1 MACLL
6 VSWLNNFAGFLFIFT
21 LDCCSL
27 LIVVAPVIVVVALV
41 VAAVVVA
48 SAADKW
54 KQRKNTHKF
63 AQAECT
69 FCTLSQQLNATKL
82 MFSWST
88 PLFLCLFLLPF

>member
-27 LIVVAPVIVVVALV
+27 LIVVAFV

-54 KQRKNTHKF
+54 KQRKNTHKL

-69 FCTLSQQLNATKL
+69 FCTLSQQLNATK
-82 MFSWST
+82 
-88 PLFLCLFLLPF
+88 